1 MVDPVLVLLVVSIIV
16 ALFSATIF
24 LIVAGLR
31 GWERAS
37 WWTFFIRCI
46 LWMLLMLNTLV
57 GLFYRQFLSDNTEI
71 VTESLI
77 AMFFLFALF
86 DRWQEESRAARMRAQ
101 LRLKESDLENKRS
114 ISEKWVGSWDDQFK
128 RRKIT

>member
-1 MVDPVLVLLVVSIIV
+1 MVDPVLVLLVTSIIV
-16 ALFSATIF
+16 ALFSATLF
-24 LIVAGLR
+24 LIFAGFK

-46 LWMLLMLNTLV
+46 LWMLLMLNTLI
-57 GLFYRQFLSDNTEI
+57 GLFYRQFLADNTEV

-86 DRWQEESRAARMRAQ
+86 DRWQEERRAAKMRSR
-101 LRLKESDLENKRS
+101 LRLKETDLEQPRNE
-114 ISEKWVGSWDDQFK
+114 SEKWVGSWDDQVKK
-128 RRKIT
+128 RVIT